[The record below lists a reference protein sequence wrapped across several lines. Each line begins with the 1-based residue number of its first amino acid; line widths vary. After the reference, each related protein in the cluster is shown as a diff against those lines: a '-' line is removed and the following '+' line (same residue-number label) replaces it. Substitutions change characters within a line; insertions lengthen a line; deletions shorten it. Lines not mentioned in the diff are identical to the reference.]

1 MLNARPRLPD
11 PPRLDDE
18 AFTRLWELAEASGL
32 ELRDWADVRDRL
44 HELRKAYEPFAVS
57 LARWLE
63 LALPSWLPS
72 PEAEANWRRAVLVP
86 AAGGA
91 LWTGSGCSVRRAL

>member
-1 MLNARPRLPD
+1 MLNAKPRRPD

-18 AFTRLWELAEASGL
+18 AFSRLWELAEASGL
-32 ELRDWADVRDRL
+32 GLRHEDDVRDRL

-63 LALPSWLPS
+63 LALPLLVALTRGGGELAPRSS
-72 PEAEANWRRAVLVP
+72 RAP
-86 AAGGA
+86 PP
-91 LWTGSGCSVRRAL
+91 TRP